1 MKYIYTKEYLIQKLQ
16 QKAKELGRTPTT
28 KDMRKPY
35 PSPKRYYEQYN
46 SWDEAIID
54 AGLELNNRYGHLKNN
69 KRNSGEIY
77 TKEKMIE
84 ALINKSK
91 ELGRIPSYSDVMRPC
106 VKTYINK
113 FGSWNR
119 ALFEAGLI
127 EEFEVESYKGY
138 HPSSGKKIKENRK
151 K

>member
-35 PSPKRYYEQYN
+35 PSPKRYYQQYN

-54 AGLELNNRYGHLKNN
+54 AGLELNNRYGYLKNN

-77 TKEKMIE
+77 GKEKMIKI
-84 ALINKSK
+84 LINKSK
-91 ELGRIPSYSDVMRPC
+91 ELNRIPSYSDNMRPC

-113 FGSWNR
+113 FGSWNK

-127 EEFEVESYKGY
+127 EESEVESYKGY
-138 HPSSGKKIKENRK
+138 HLSSGKKIKESRK